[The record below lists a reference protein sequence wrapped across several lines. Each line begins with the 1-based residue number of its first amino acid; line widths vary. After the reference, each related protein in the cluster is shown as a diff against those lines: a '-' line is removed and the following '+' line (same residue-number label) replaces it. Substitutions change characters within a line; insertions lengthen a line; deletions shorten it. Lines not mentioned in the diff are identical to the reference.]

1 MLLTLLSTAR
11 TLRMAYDRAAEVGR
25 QEPAGVSQNAERY
38 CRMIQIYNY
47 LSGFT
52 VIAGTGKLP
61 HVTERRTGKLPH
73 ATVRG
78 TGKLPHA
85 TCPNFKY

>member
-52 VIAGTGKLP
+52 VIAGWYHTSHRQAGWYLQTP
-61 HVTERRTGKLPH
+61 P
-73 ATVRG
+73 
-78 TGKLPHA
+78 
-85 TCPNFKY
+85 